1 MQNLRLS
8 RPDLTTKRGKAIIVV
23 ATSAAVLVAILAVLL
38 ALGVVF
44 SPQRAGYPYQ
54 AMKPGAPCDRTPG
67 VWQDWAS
74 SRSDCLATG
83 LLLRTSSS
91 GGPYAQEAF
100 YGPRG
105 AKFPANYRF
114 SVRIRDVRSGSCS
127 GAQYELSNDPTALH
141 YGAAHC
147 ADGSWNV
154 GVYNSAGERVGPRW
168 WHGPYTRAATNILTV
183 TYDRGEQTILI
194 DGNQVARFTDT
205 QAQSSEFIGL
215 GVFNAAGNPQA
226 TFSEFKIDALS

>member
-100 YGPRG
+100 YGPPG
-105 AKFPANYRF
+105 AKFPPTIDSPCGFAT
-114 SVRIRDVRSGSCS
+114 C
-127 GAQYELSNDPTALH
+127 AQ
-141 YGAAHC
+141 AA
-147 ADGSWNV
+147 AVARNM
-154 GVYNSAGERVGPRW
+154 NSATIPLRCITARRSAQMARGTWACTTVRVNELVRVGGMDRTLERRPTSS
-168 WHGPYTRAATNILTV
+168 PLLTTGV
-183 TYDRGEQTILI
+183 SR
-194 DGNQVARFTDT
+194 RF
-205 QAQSSEFIGL
+205 
-215 GVFNAAGNPQA
+215 
-226 TFSEFKIDALS
+226 